1 MKAKYTLKEM
11 KDIAKERG
19 GECLSLRYEH
29 QSHTLTSYFFF
40 ISILNIRKT
49 TFFMKERNILIM
61 QNFLQSDGKQVV
73 TDSGEICTLSV
84 VKDSDKLTV
93 IATDRDGH
101 KFKPHIDADLM
112 SSLLRFYG
120 TEVLS
125 TFAIDLNSQEIIR
138 PSRD

>member
-61 QNFLQSDGKQVV
+61 QNFFVRYHNMNIF
-73 TDSGEICTLSV
+73 E
-84 VKDSDKLTV
+84 
-93 IATDRDGH
+93 
-101 KFKPHIDADLM
+101 FK
-112 SSLLRFYG
+112 SLYIFW
-120 TEVLS
+120 
-125 TFAIDLNSQEIIR
+125 
-138 PSRD
+138 